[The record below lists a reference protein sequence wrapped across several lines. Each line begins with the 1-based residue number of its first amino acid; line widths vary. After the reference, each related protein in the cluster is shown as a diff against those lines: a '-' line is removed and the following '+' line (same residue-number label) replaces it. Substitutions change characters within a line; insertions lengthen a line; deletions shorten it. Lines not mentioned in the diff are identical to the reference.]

1 MVDMPTTSAA
11 AQLSDDRLFVM
22 AVARRI
28 VRDVDAARDVA
39 QDAMLQAFRY
49 RASFRGE
56 SNYRTWLYRIAT
68 TTALS
73 HLRRERALARRAVA
87 CEQEATAPLAAPPTS
102 PVDAITHAET
112 AREVSAQI
120 AGLPPLYREILAL
133 RYYDDCTEREAASAL
148 GVSVTA
154 VKVRTHRAKRAL
166 RARLSPEVAG
176 REDKRDVA
184 HKPQR
189 TKR

>member
-56 SNYRTWLYRIAT
+56 SDYRTWLYRIAT
-68 TTALS
+68 TAALS
-73 HLRRERALARRAVA
+73 HLRRERALARRVVA
-87 CEQEATAPLAAPPTS
+87 CAQDAAAPVAAPPMS
-102 PVDAITHAET
+102 PIDAITQAET

-133 RYYDDCTEREAASAL
+133 RYDDDCTEREAASAL

-154 VKVRTHRAKRAL
+154 VKVRTHRARRAL
-166 RARLSPEVAG
+166 RDRLSSEVSR
-176 REDKRDVA
+176 RESQ
-184 HKPQR
+184 PQLTR
-189 TKR
+189 R

>member
-28 VRDVDAARDVA
+28 VRDVDAAMDVA

-87 CEQEATAPLAAPPTS
+87 CEQEATAPLAAPPRS
-102 PVDAITHAET
+102 PIDAITHAET

-120 AGLPPLYREILAL
+120 AGLPALYREILAL
-133 RYYDDCTEREAASAL
+133 RYDDDCTEREAASAL

-176 REDKRDVA
+176 HADKRDVA

-189 TKR
+189 ARR

>member
-1 MVDMPTTSAA
+1 MVDMPTRSAA

-120 AGLPPLYREILAL
+120 ARLPPLYREILAL

-176 REDKRDVA
+176 HEDKRDVA

-189 TKR
+189 ARR

>member
-120 AGLPPLYREILAL
+120 ARLPPLYREILAL

-176 REDKRDVA
+176 HEDKRDVA

-189 TKR
+189 TRR

>member
-1 MVDMPTTSAA
+1 MVDMTTTSAA

-87 CEQEATAPLAAPPTS
+87 CEQEAAAPLAAAPRS

-189 TKR
+189 TRR

>member
-1 MVDMPTTSAA
+1 MVDMPTRSAA

-28 VRDVDAARDVA
+28 VRDVDAAMDVA

-120 AGLPPLYREILAL
+120 ARLPPLYREILAL

-189 TKR
+189 TRR